1 MFYGSIAGYSRIRK
15 LAPMAAH
22 GTPTKSLS
30 FMRVTVFLAAALP
43 AICGAANEDILNLG
57 V

>member
-1 MFYGSIAGYSRIRK
+1 
-15 LAPMAAH
+15 MAAH

-43 AICGAANEDILNLG
+43 AICGAANARELERFG
-57 V
+57 